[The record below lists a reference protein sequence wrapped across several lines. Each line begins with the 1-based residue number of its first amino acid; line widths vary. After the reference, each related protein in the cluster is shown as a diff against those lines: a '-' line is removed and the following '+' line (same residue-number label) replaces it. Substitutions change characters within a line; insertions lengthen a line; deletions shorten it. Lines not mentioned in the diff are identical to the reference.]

1 MSFPVLLFLAL
12 LGTAFLGFMS
22 AWFLQNEKM
31 KVVNETNDQAL
42 SELSELKKQFSKVS
56 RESELNALTVENLQ
70 HLLLDYE
77 QKVFDL
83 QRKLIEPKPASN
95 GHAIGSTKSNLSLPN
110 VPGSPAEPN
119 PDQPKEPIVRKM
131 LVEKLN
137 EGPIAPEDD
146 LIQAFKRG
154 IAKEKANMDV

>member
-12 LGTAFLGFMS
+12 LGTAVLGFAS

-31 KVVNETNDQAL
+31 KAL
-42 SELSELKKQFSKVS
+42 KDENAQLGNELSELQSRHALVA
-56 RESELNALTVENLQ
+56 RESEINALTVENLQ

-95 GHAIGSTKSNLSLPN
+95 GRIVENKNPNLSLPTTP
-110 VPGSPAEPN
+110 VEEN
-119 PDQPKEPIVRKM
+119 PDTPALVKIIKNQPEQ
-131 LVEKLN
+131 
-137 EGPIAPEDD
+137 GGGADD
-146 LIQAFKRG
+146 ELINAFKRG
-154 IAKEKANMDV
+154 IESEKAGIDS

>member
-1 MSFPVLLFLAL
+1 MSFPALLFLAL
-12 LGTAFLGFMS
+12 LGTAVLGFIS

-31 KVVNETNDQAL
+31 KAL
-42 SELSELKKQFSKVS
+42 KEENARLGSDLSELKERHAELA
-56 RESELNALTVENLQ
+56 RESEINALTVENLQ

-95 GHAIGSTKSNLSLPN
+95 GQVVDETKPKYSLPN
-110 VPGSPAEPN
+110 IVLEH
-119 PDQPKEPIVRKM
+119 DEPIEEQPTEP
-131 LVEKLN
+131 LVKVIKNQPDE
-137 EGPIAPEDD
+137 EPINDE

-154 IAKEKANMDV
+154 VETEKAGMSS